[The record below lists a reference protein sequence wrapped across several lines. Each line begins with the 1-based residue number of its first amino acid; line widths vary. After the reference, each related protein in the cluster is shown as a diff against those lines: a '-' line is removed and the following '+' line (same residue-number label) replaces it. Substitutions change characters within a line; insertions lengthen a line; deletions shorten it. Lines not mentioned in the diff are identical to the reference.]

1 MTMHPADQE
10 TAKAAFLDHLR
21 EAYGITTGTYTGLW
35 QRYQQ
40 DLATKARDCWANGGS
55 VALINNEGKV
65 TCLASLQSH
74 VRYGIQ

>member
-40 DLATKARDCWANGGS
+40 DLATQARETWASGGS
-55 VALINNEGKV
+55 IALISHEGRV
-65 TCLASLQSH
+65 TCLNSLAPNGRQ
-74 VRYGIQ
+74 